1 MKKYFK
7 KLMNIIARLLHIKKK
22 DEQTKDSSNLN
33 NNINIISC
41 DIRYIEEK

>member
-1 MKKYFK
+1 
-7 KLMNIIARLLHIKKK
+7 MNIIARLLHIKKK

-33 NNINIISC
+33 NINIISC